1 MFFGLPALFAA
12 MILPFSPLTALPWVI
27 VLWSIAGLAGY
38 KIWRIDHPANS
49 ARAALGVRVRWLVA
63 GAVTCVIA
71 LVFRSDPVWLVAGLG
86 LWLLALVALGLI
98 LHWLAKTE
106 RDLEARF
113 PSPSPIDEPSP
124 EITDSRGP
132 AADAE

>member
-1 MFFGLPALFAA
+1 M
-12 MILPFSPLTALPWVI
+12 
-27 VLWSIAGLAGY
+27 
-38 KIWRIDHPANS
+38 
-49 ARAALGVRVRWLVA
+49 A

-124 EITDSRGP
+124 ESQT
-132 AADAE
+132 AEGRPLTPNELEWVTRRYPED